1 MDRLI
6 FLTGR
11 SGVGKTSVLLKAVEI
26 LRAKGYKIG
35 GMVSQ
40 EFRKGGVRMGFEIV
54 DLATG
59 MKGWLAHINQMVGPR
74 VGKYRVNLND
84 LNNIGVS
91 SIIKAVEEADIIIV
105 DEIGPMELFS
115 TDFKNA
121 VIGVINSK
129 KPMIGTIHYR
139 TQDLLINKIKVDAK
153 IIEVTNEN
161 RDFLHTVLINKIFQ
175 FMQRRA

>member
-1 MDRLI
+1 
-6 FLTGR
+6 
-11 SGVGKTSVLLKAVEI
+11 
-26 LRAKGYKIG
+26 
-35 GMVSQ
+35 
-40 EFRKGGVRMGFEIV
+40 MGFEIV

-74 VGKYRVNLND
+74 VGKYRVNLSD

>member
-1 MDRLI
+1 MDQLI

-11 SGVGKTSVLLKAVEI
+11 PGVGKTSILLKAVEI

-40 EFRKGGVRMGFEIV
+40 EVRKRGVRIGFEIV
-54 DLATG
+54 DVATG
-59 MKGWLAHINQMVGPR
+59 MKGWLAHINQAVGPS
-74 VGKYRVNLND
+74 VGKYRVNLSD

-91 SIIKAVEEADIIIV
+91 SIIKAGEEADIIIV

-115 TDFKNA
+115 TNFKNA

-139 TQDLLINKIKVDAK
+139 AQDLLINKIKVDAA

-161 RDFLHTVLINKIFQ
+161 RDFLHTVLVKKIFQ
-175 FMQRRA
+175 FMQKRC

>member
-1 MDRLI
+1 MDQLV

-11 SGVGKTSVLLKAVEI
+11 PGVGKTSILLKAVEI

-40 EFRKGGVRMGFEIV
+40 EFRKRGVRVGFEIV

-59 MKGWLAHINQMVGPR
+59 MKGWLAHINQTVGPI
-74 VGKYRVNLND
+74 VGKYRVNLSD
-84 LNNIGVS
+84 LNNIGVN

-105 DEIGPMELFS
+105 DEIGTMELFS
-115 TDFKNA
+115 TDFKKA
-121 VIGVINSK
+121 VIEVINSK

-139 TQDLLINKIKVDAK
+139 AQDLLINKIKVDAT

-161 RDFLHTVLINKIFQ
+161 RDFLHIVLFNKIFQ
-175 FMQRRA
+175 FMQKCF

>member
-1 MDRLI
+1 LDRLL

-11 SGVGKTSVLLKAVEI
+11 PGVGKTSILLKVAEL

-40 EFRKGGVRMGFEIV
+40 EFRKRGVRMGFEII

-59 MKGWLAHINQMVGPR
+59 KKGWLAHINQTVGPH
-74 VGKYRVNLND
+74 VGKYRVNLSD

-91 SIIKAVEEADIIIV
+91 CINKAVDEADIIIV

-115 TDFKNA
+115 TDFKNV

-139 TQDLLINKIKVDAK
+139 AQDLLINKIKLEAT

-161 RDFLHTVLINKIFQ
+161 RNFLHTILVNKILQ
-175 FMQRRA
+175 FMQRRS